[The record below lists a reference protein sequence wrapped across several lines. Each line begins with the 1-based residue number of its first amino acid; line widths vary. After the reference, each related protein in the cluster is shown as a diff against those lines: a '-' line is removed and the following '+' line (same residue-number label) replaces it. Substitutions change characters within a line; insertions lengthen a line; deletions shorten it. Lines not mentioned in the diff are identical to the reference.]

1 MGEDEQDRKRDYK
14 MIFSTYFI
22 YFIIASFFGWVW
34 ESFYMT
40 IKDHEWSNRGFLFG
54 PVIPIYGAGTIGI
67 VMVSKLLPGMGKV
80 DYPAWKIFL
89 VAMIGSVVLEY
100 ATSYIMEKMFHAVW
114 WDYSEF
120 KFNLNGRICLWASLS
135 FGVLGIFVM
144 KVIYPV
150 MLSFQGKSDPLR
162 NEAVSLVLM
171 LFFGGDLAL
180 SVASI
185 EAVSIRV
192 KRITENVNNQMDKL
206 VDKLDET
213 SAKELKERIMNSA
226 IMTMITE
233 SSTAQRLAF
242 HRVKRTKFSGDT
254 SEAGERYLARLKKY
268 KPFELMDKFMHKD
281 SEEEDNSHIKK

>member
-1 MGEDEQDRKRDYK
+1 

-22 YFIIASFFGWVW
+22 YFIIASFVGWVW

-54 PVIPIYGAGTIGI
+54 PVIPIYGAGTVGI
-67 VMVSKLLPGMGKV
+67 VMVSKLLPGMGKM

-89 VAMIGSVVLEY
+89 VAMIGSVILEY
-100 ATSYIMEKMFHAVW
+100 STSYIMEKLFHAIW

-120 KFNLNGRICLWASLS
+120 KFNINGRVCLWASIC

-144 KVIYPV
+144 KVVYPM

-162 NEAVSLVLM
+162 NEAISLILM

-180 SVASI
+180 SIASI
-185 EAVSIRV
+185 EAVATRV
-192 KRITENVNNQMDKL
+192 KKISDSVNNQMDKL
-206 VDKLDET
+206 VEKLDEA

-226 IMTMITE
+226 IMTMITD
-233 SSTAQRLAF
+233 SSPAQRLAF
-242 HRVKRTKFSGDT
+242 HRIKRTRFSGDT
-254 SEAGERYLARLKKY
+254 REAGERYLARLKKY
-268 KPFELMDKFMHKD
+268 KPFELMDKFMHRDDEEEKTNRD
-281 SEEEDNSHIKK
+281 SEEIKDSKEGK